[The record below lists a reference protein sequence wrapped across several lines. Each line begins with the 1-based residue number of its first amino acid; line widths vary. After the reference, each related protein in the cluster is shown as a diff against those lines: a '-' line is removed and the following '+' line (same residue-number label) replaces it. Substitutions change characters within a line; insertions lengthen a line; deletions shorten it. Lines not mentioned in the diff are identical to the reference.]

1 MRAVFQRVKRAAVD
15 ILDEPRR
22 RSGEIGAGAM
32 ILLAVENSDTAEDA
46 EWLASK
52 MAHLRVFEDAEG
64 KMNLSLIDVGGR
76 ALVVSQFT
84 LYGNLRKGTRRLS
97 TGRPSRNIRTAV
109 RKVHRMSRT
118 RIGRKSRARRI
129 RRNDGRFACQRR
141 SGNDNCGFKKSG
153 HLIRLCIR
161 GLQKIGF
168 IKVVG

>member
-84 LYGNLRKGTRRLS
+84 LYGNLRKGTRPSFNRS
-97 TGRPSRNIRTAV
+97 ARPEISVPLYEKFIECLERELGG
-109 RKVHRMSRT
+109 KVE
-118 RIGRKSRARRI
+118 
-129 RRNDGRFACQRR
+129 
-141 SGNDNCGFKKSG
+141 
-153 HLIRLCIR
+153 R
-161 GLQKIGF
+161 GVFGAMMDVSLVNNGPVTIIADSKNRDI
-168 IKVVG
+168 

>member
-32 ILLAVENSDTAEDA
+32 ILLAVENSDTDEDA

-84 LYGNLRKGTRRLS
+84 LYGNLRKGTRPSFNRS
-97 TGRPSRNIRTAV
+97 DRPEISVPLYEKFIECLERELGG
-109 RKVHRMSRT
+109 KVERGVFGAMMDVSLV
-118 RIGRKSRARRI
+118 
-129 RRNDGRFACQRR
+129 NDGPVTIIADSKNR
-141 SGNDNCGFKKSG
+141 D
-153 HLIRLCIR
+153 I
-161 GLQKIGF
+161 
-168 IKVVG
+168 

>member
-64 KMNLSLIDVGGR
+64 KWI
-76 ALVVSQFT
+76 
-84 LYGNLRKGTRRLS
+84 
-97 TGRPSRNIRTAV
+97 
-109 RKVHRMSRT
+109 
-118 RIGRKSRARRI
+118 
-129 RRNDGRFACQRR
+129 
-141 SGNDNCGFKKSG
+141 
-153 HLIRLCIR
+153 
-161 GLQKIGF
+161 
-168 IKVVG
+168 

>member
-32 ILLAVENSDTAEDA
+32 ILLAVENSDTDEDA

-97 TGRPSRNIRTAV
+97 TGRPVPKYPYRCT
-109 RKVHRMSRT
+109 
-118 RIGRKSRARRI
+118 KSSSNVSNA
-129 RRNDGRFACQRR
+129 NWAE
-141 SGNDNCGFKKSG
+141 KSSAAYSA
-153 HLIRLCIR
+153 
-161 GLQKIGF
+161 Q
-168 IKVVG
+168 